1 MQLCVVVYP
10 LLPFETQG
18 THLHCFLGERE
29 RVLAGC
35 HCHRHH
41 LIVERQ
47 PAPFPAHHV
56 ERLIVAT
63 LREAHLGT
71 EILREVGTLQ
81 GRPYLGIAV
90 DADGC
95 HTHQRQK
102 HHRVRPQRMPI
113 RPLTRVLVA
122 PPLLA
127 HDSPPIATAA
137 RRSCA
142 LRNLSWSARSIS
154 LCISSADRVSPW
166 LSL

>member
-18 THLHCFLGERE
+18 THLHCFLGERK
-29 RVLAGC
+29 RVPAGG
-35 HCHRHH
+35 HCLRHH

-47 PAPFPAHHV
+47 STPFPAHHI

-81 GRPYLGIAV
+81 GRPYLGIAI

-95 HTHQRQK
+95 QAHQRQK
-102 HHRVRPQRMPI
+102 YHRVPPQRMPI
-113 RPLTRVLVA
+113 RPLTSVLVA
-122 PPLLA
+122 PPLLT

-142 LRNLSWSARSIS
+142 LRDLSWSARSIS
-154 LCISSADRVSPW
+154 LCISSAVRASF
-166 LSL
+166 